1 LPILLVFIFSIIS
14 VQALSQLVFSQE
26 DSDPSM
32 IMSQSKN
39 FEESITSYNDALI
52 KAPLI
57 VAQCTIVG
65 IVFNQ
70 LVFSRIFYNRI
81 LMNFSGNSDAAQTNL
96 GTEKRV
102 SLVIILC
109 VVALGVSCKL
119 NRFEFDIRPNICHIS
134 NAGLSSPNIGFN
146 TKNMEFGI
154 SSRF

>member
-1 LPILLVFIFSIIS
+1 
-14 VQALSQLVFSQE
+14 
-26 DSDPSM
+26 M

-39 FEESITSYNDALI
+39 SEESITSYNDALI

-70 LVFSRIFYNRI
+70 LVFSRVFYNHI
-81 LMNFSGNSDAAQTNL
+81 LMNFSGYSDAAQTNL

-109 VVALGVSCKL
+109 VVALGVSCTGFMML
-119 NRFEFDIRPNICHIS
+119 AGTQFVIR
-134 NAGLSSPNIGFN
+134 IGFRL
-146 TKNMEFGI
+146 F
-154 SSRF
+154 